1 MKDELVL
8 LPQRSFF
15 CLVCGRRKR
24 HLGGYLCVFCLRDSR
39 REIHTAIA
47 AAKAGLTVSPSERC
61 GVVT

>member
-8 LPQRSFF
+8 LPQWNFF

-24 HLGGYLCVFCLRDSR
+24 HLGGYLCVFCLRDGR

-47 AAKAGLTVSPSERC
+47 AAKAGLMVSSAE
-61 GVVT
+61 

>member
-1 MKDELVL
+1 MKDDELFQ

-24 HLGGYLCVFCLRDSR
+24 HLSGYQCVYCLRESR

-47 AAKAGLTVSPSERC
+47 AAKAGLTIFAEAP
-61 GVVT
+61 